1 MHLRYA
7 RQPDQALHVLG
18 PHAAARHDADAP
30 ARLPDQRCNGVA
42 ALCIRTIFSKSCFCS
57 SIGTASLPFTGSMPR
72 SLRPEGCVAA
82 LCIRIIVSMICFCS
96 SVGIASLPSQA
107 QCLGV

>member
-42 ALCIRTIFSKSCFCS
+42 ALCIRIIVSMICFCS
-57 SIGTASLPFTGSMPR
+57 SIGIASLPFTGSMPR
-72 SLRPEGCVAA
+72 SLTPKGCSHSAAVLLRLWIRDSHTEHIRPK
-82 LCIRIIVSMICFCS
+82 R
-96 SVGIASLPSQA
+96 
-107 QCLGV
+107 LGDT